1 MLSDDLTYEEI
12 VRLFVNDGQDLSFD
26 GVIVDAESSVD
37 GLFHKVDSFED
48 FYKYIEPVEHL
59 KPQYKPLIDSK
70 GSGEN

>member
-1 MLSDDLTYEEI
+1 MT
-12 VRLFVNDGQDLSFD
+12 VRKILFD
-26 GVIVDAESSVD
+26 GVIVDAKSSVD